1 MVILGNFETM
11 KLKFMSS
18 YNSETFKLYQFPTPF
33 HNTMS
38 GSITDQTV
46 SESIKDQS
54 DKMAHDF
61 EQFANDIFNEFKK
74 RLSKSG
80 NTWEIDPIIRHL
92 LLPAFLQ
99 ARSLNAQEKY
109 HGWGG

>member
-1 MVILGNFETM
+1 MIFP
-11 KLKFMSS
+11 
-18 YNSETFKLYQFPTPF
+18 YYSESFKLYQFPTPF